1 MASYYLNEAA
11 IDLPERAFSD
21 KTIHGLEAKLP
32 GEKTLGVFVHRRSVE
47 GHKSLRELVDEQV
60 KLNEQRLMGFTV
72 LDDEGTVVGGV
83 PGVVLK
89 TRWRSEK
96 KELCQLQAHVVREGQ
111 HMIFAVSGPLDER
124 AACDETF
131 DSILSTLT
139 WRTD

>member
-11 IDLPERAFSD
+11 LDLPERTFQD

-32 GEKTLGVFVHRRSVE
+32 GDKTLGVFVHRRAVA
-47 GHKSLRELVDEQV
+47 GDKNLRDLVDEHV
-60 KLNEQRLMGFTV
+60 RLNQQRLMGFTV
-72 LDDEGTVVGGV
+72 LDEARAAVGGV
-83 PGVVLK
+83 PGFVLR

-111 HMIFAVSGPLDER
+111 HMVFAVSAPMDER

-131 DSILSTLT
+131 DSILATLT